1 MIHEKV
7 FRLASV
13 IAQAG
18 EEEIPLLE
26 ALCTAAE
33 AQTAQRLRE
42 GCTAGDCGDAFCC
55 AAAMLAAAGMLTCR
69 GGGDVEQMQA
79 GDVSLRLGTGGGAC
93 EAAAVLRRQSALLM
107 APYWEDDGFAFA
119 GVRG

>member
-42 GCTAGDCGDAFCC
+42 GCAVGDCGDAFCC

-69 GGGDVEQMQA
+69 SGGEVEQMQA
-79 GDVSLRLGTGGGAC
+79 GDVSLRLGSGGAC

>member
-42 GCTAGDCGDAFCC
+42 GCTAGDCCDAFCC

-69 GGGDVEQMQA
+69 SGGEVEQMQA

>member
-1 MIHEKV
+1 MIHEKI
-7 FRLASV
+7 FRLAAV

-18 EEEIPLLE
+18 EEETPLLE

-33 AQTAQRLRE
+33 AQTAQRLRK

-69 GGGDVEQMQA
+69 SGGEVEQMQA

-93 EAAAVLRRQSALLM
+93 EAAAVLRRQCALLM

>member
-18 EEEIPLLE
+18 
-26 ALCTAAE
+26 E

-79 GDVSLRLGTGGGAC
+79 GDVSLRLGPGGGAC
-93 EAAAVLRRQSALLM
+93 EAAAVLRRQCALLM

>member
-42 GCTAGDCGDAFCC
+42 GCTAGDWAKGW
-55 AAAMLAAAGMLTCR
+55 THR
-69 GGGDVEQMQA
+69 PVI
-79 GDVSLRLGTGGGAC
+79 R
-93 EAAAVLRRQSALLM
+93 
-107 APYWEDDGFAFA
+107 
-119 GVRG
+119 

>member
-1 MIHEKV
+1 MIHEKI
-7 FRLASV
+7 FRLAAV

-18 EEEIPLLE
+18 EEETPLLE

-33 AQTAQRLRE
+33 AQTAQRLRK

>member
-42 GCTAGDCGDAFCC
+42 GCTAGDCGGAFCC

-79 GDVSLRLGTGGGAC
+79 GDVSLRLGPGGGAC
-93 EAAAVLRRQSALLM
+93 EAAAVLRRQCALLM

>member
-1 MIHEKV
+1 MIHEKI
-7 FRLASV
+7 FRLAAV

-18 EEEIPLLE
+18 EEETPLLE

-33 AQTAQRLRE
+33 AQTAQRLRK

-69 GGGDVEQMQA
+69 GGGEVEQIQA

>member
-18 EEEIPLLE
+18 EEETPLLE

-42 GCTAGDCGDAFCC
+42 GCTAGDCGDAFCR

-79 GDVSLRLGTGGGAC
+79 GDVSLRLGPGGGAC
-93 EAAAVLRRQSALLM
+93 EAAAVLRRQCALLM

>member
-18 EEEIPLLE
+18 EEETSLLE

-69 GGGDVEQMQA
+69 GGGEVEQMQA
-79 GDVSLRLGTGGGAC
+79 GDVSLRLGPGGGAC
-93 EAAAVLRRQSALLM
+93 EAAAVLRRQCALLM

>member
-7 FRLASV
+7 FRLAAV

-18 EEEIPLLE
+18 EEETPLLE

-33 AQTAQRLRE
+33 AQTAQRLRK

-55 AAAMLAAAGMLTCR
+55 AAAMLAVAGMLACR
-69 GGGDVEQMQA
+69 SGGEVEQLQA
-79 GDVSLRLGTGGGAC
+79 GDVSLRLGPGGGAC

>member
-79 GDVSLRLGTGGGAC
+79 GDVSLRLGPGGGAC

>member
-7 FRLASV
+7 LSLAAA
-13 IAQAG
+13 IAQASG
-18 EEEIPLLE
+18 EETALLE

-33 AQTAQRLRE
+33 AQVAQRLRE
-42 GCTAGDCGDAFCC
+42 GCTVEACGDAFYP

-69 GGGDVEQMQA
+69 SGGDVEQLQA
-79 GDVSLRLGTGGGAC
+79 GDMSLRLGPGGGVC
-93 EAAAVLRRQSALLM
+93 EAAAVLRRQCALLM
-107 APYWEDDGFAFA
+107 APYWEDDSFAFT

>member
-33 AQTAQRLRE
+33 AQTAQRRRE

-79 GDVSLRLGTGGGAC
+79 GDVSLRLGPGGGAC
-93 EAAAVLRRQSALLM
+93 EAAAVLRRQCALLM

>member
-1 MIHEKV
+1 MIHEKI
-7 FRLASV
+7 FRLAAV
-13 IAQAG
+13 MTQAG
-18 EEEIPLLE
+18 EEETPLLE

-33 AQTAQRLRE
+33 AQTAQRLRK

-69 GGGDVEQMQA
+69 SGGEVEQLQA
-79 GDVSLRLGTGGGAC
+79 GDVSLRLGSGGGAC

>member
-1 MIHEKV
+1 MIHEKI
-7 FRLASV
+7 FRLAAV

-18 EEEIPLLE
+18 EEEPPLLE

-33 AQTAQRLRE
+33 AQTAQRLRK
-42 GCTAGDCGDAFCC
+42 GCTAGGCGDAFCC

-69 GGGDVEQMQA
+69 SGGEVEQMQA

>member
-1 MIHEKV
+1 MIHEKI
-7 FRLASV
+7 FRLAAV

-18 EEEIPLLE
+18 EEETPLLE

-33 AQTAQRLRE
+33 AQTAQRLRK

-69 GGGDVEQMQA
+69 GGGEVEQMQA